1 MLIQILVALLCTA
14 LLGIVLAAYVLRGK
28 FAPWTLSPLHALLGV
43 ISLALLVAMLLEG
56 AAPSRALYA
65 LILLLVAAGGGLLLV
80 SYHLRNRLP
89 PRIIVIAHAGCA
101 VAGFLTLASLLL
113 P

>member
-1 MLIQILVALLCTA
+1 MASTMSGLMAAMSSGAMALMVPTVPTGMNMGVCTTPCA
-14 LLGIVLAAYVLRGK
+14 VTSVPAR
-28 FAPWTLSPLHALLGV
+28 
-43 ISLALLVAMLLEG
+43 